1 MKKNLLYGIIGGA
14 AVGAAA
20 SYLMGSK
27 ERKNLVSGL
36 KSLSETV
43 GSVGGLLGGSEES
56 ESGARSSQGSSSN
69 SGSKS
74 GRSTSG
80 SSKSGSSSTSRR
92 G

>member
-43 GSVGGLLGGSEES
+43 GSVGGLLGGSEEN
-56 ESGARSSQGSSSN
+56 ESGAKSSQGSSS
-69 SGSKS
+69 KS
-74 GRSTSG
+74 GGRSASG